1 VAVGVNISVLQ
12 VVGFQNSGKTTLLEK
27 LVRAAL
33 RYNLRVG
40 TIKHHGHDGRPSE
53 ADVGKDSYRHRKAG
67 ADITAV
73 VGEDMLQLHAIQSAW
88 KLEQIIELY
97 KWLGME
103 AVFVEGYKNA
113 NYPKVVMVRHNDDI
127 ELLTSVTNV
136 VAVISWI
143 PLRTTYKTY
152 HIHEDEK
159 YIYDLLSIVREKD
172 GESII

>member
-1 VAVGVNISVLQ
+1 MAVGVNISVLQ

-40 TIKHHGHDGRPSE
+40 TIKHHGHGGRPSE
-53 ADVGKDSYRHRKAG
+53 ADGGKDSYRHRKAG

-88 KLEQIIELY
+88 KPEQIVELY
-97 KWLGME
+97 KWLGVE
-103 AVFVEGYKNA
+103 VVFIEGYKTA
-113 NYPKVVMVRHNDDI
+113 DYPKVVMVRRHDDI
-127 ELLTSVTNV
+127 VLLSSVTNI

-143 PLRTTYKTY
+143 PLKTMYKTY
-152 HIHEDEK
+152 YIHEDEQ
-159 YIYDLLSIVREKD
+159 YISDLLSIVREKD
-172 GESII
+172 E